1 MVSMRRREF
10 IILFGG
16 AAAGWPLLGHA
27 QQPVKMRRIGYLDY
41 GAGVLPSGGFAPF
54 HDTYRRKPFLEGLRE
69 LGWVEGQNVTI
80 ERRFAAGQANRLPA
94 LAAELV
100 ALNVDVMLAAA
111 TPAAKAAQDATS
123 RIAIVM
129 ADPGDAVQLGLV
141 ASLARPG
148 ANITGVTSLAPELA
162 TKRLALL
169 KEAFPKTARVA
180 VLWNSAIPPAEV
192 ALKEL
197 RAAAPALGVDL
208 QFVEVPGPPGF
219 AEAFAAIMRERAD
232 ALFVFPDPSDIR
244 QQRID
249 HRLRQQEFDPRS
261 VRRTGVCGGRRPDVL
276 WIGLPGHVPACR
288 QLCGSHSQWSEPCR
302 SSRRATRQVRADHQP
317 QNCEG
322 IRFRYRANA
331 ARPRRRG
338 GRVTPT
344 VANHF
349 D

>member
-1 MVSMRRREF
+1 MRRREF
-10 IILFGG
+10 IALFG
-16 AAAGWPLLGHA
+16 AAAVWPLPAQA
-27 QQPVKMRRIGYLDY
+27 QQPAKIRLVGYLDY
-41 GAGVLPSGGFAPF
+41 GAGISPSGGFAPF
-54 HDTYRRKPFLEGLRE
+54 HDVYRRRPFLEGLRQR
-69 LGWVEGQNVTI
+69 GWVEGQNVTI
-80 ERRFAAGQANRLPA
+80 ERRFAAGQTDRLPA

-100 ALNVDVMLAAA
+100 ALNVDVILAAA
-111 TPAAKAAQDATS
+111 TPAAKAAQNATS

-192 ALKEL
+192 ALTEL
-197 RAAAPALGVDL
+197 RAAVPLLGVDL

-219 AEAFAAIMRERAD
+219 AEAFAAIMREHAD
-232 ALFVFPDPSDIR
+232 ALFVFPDPLTFGNRESIVGFANKNSIPALFGAR
-244 QQRID
+244 
-249 HRLRQQEFDPRS
+249 EF
-261 VRRTGVCGGRRPDVL
+261 VEVGRPDVL
-276 WIGLPGHVPACR
+276 WNGLPSLVPARR
-288 QLCGSHSQWSEPCR
+288 QLRRSHSQRRKPR
-302 SSRRATRQVRADHQP
+302 RPSRRTARKVRADDQP

-322 IRFRYRANA
+322 VRVRYRANIA
-331 ARPRRRG
+331 HPCRRR
-338 GRVTPT
+338 
-344 VANHF
+344 

>member
-16 AAAGWPLLGHA
+16 AATGWPLLGHA

-232 ALFVFPDPSDIR
+232 ALFVFPDPLTFGNRESIIGFANKNSIPALFGAREFVEVGGLMSYGSDY
-244 QQRID
+244 
-249 HRLRQQEFDPRS
+249 
-261 VRRTGVCGGRRPDVL
+261 
-276 WIGLPGHVPACR
+276 PAMF
-288 QLCGSHSQWSEPCR
+288 
-302 SSRRATRQVRADHQP
+302 RRAGNYVGRILNGASPADLPVEQPAKFELIINLKTAKAFGFDIAPTLLARAD
-317 QNCEG
+317 EV
-322 IRFRYRANA
+322 IE
-331 ARPRRRG
+331 
-338 GRVTPT
+338 
-344 VANHF
+344 
-349 D
+349 